1 MCFNPILEDLLK
13 FEEDDGY
20 CLDGMTFITLPFA
33 DKFNLITRDVRKHK
47 KLMARLHQLTSSM
60 GLKLKPRKCR
70 SLSVKA
76 GKSVEIG
83 FSLGEAVIGSIL
95 HDRCHKFLGGIFTFD
110 FSVASVAT
118 VIKDRVSDQLKN
130 IDSLLVRDEYKA
142 RIYIDYLLGSLR
154 FILSVHDLHT
164 SQLKAL
170 DDLTHRFLKKWL
182 GLPQCASWALIHD
195 SHGLNVKS
203 IAHLYKESRALNLSK
218 IRFFSD
224 ERVKHALDSKEE
236 REGKWRRKFSSA
248 IYTKGLLQDVVGPVN
263 SEQDVL
269 TIANAMD
276 VSQSSWDLLDLEGI
290 LSPLPT
296 SSPALPSSPLPES

>member
-1 MCFNPILEDLLK
+1 M
-13 FEEDDGY
+13 
-20 CLDGMTFITLPFA
+20 
-33 DKFNLITRDVRKHK
+33 
-47 KLMARLHQLTSSM
+47 
-60 GLKLKPRKCR
+60 
-70 SLSVKA
+70 
-76 GKSVEIG
+76 
-83 FSLGEAVIGSIL
+83 
-95 HDRCHKFLGGIFTFD
+95 
-110 FSVASVAT
+110 
-118 VIKDRVSDQLKN
+118 
-130 IDSLLVRDEYKA
+130 
-142 RIYIDYLLGSLR
+142 
-154 FILSVHDLHT
+154 HT

-170 DDLTHRFLKKWL
+170 DDLTHRFFKKWL

-269 TIANAMD
+269 TITNAMD
-276 VSQSSWDLLDLEGI
+276 VSQSSWDSLDLEGI
-290 LSPLPT
+290 LSPIPT